1 MNIYDYSN
9 LLTTVRETNV
19 KKIMAENERVL
30 TKKSCIIAVR
40 IRIKRKLSA

>member
-19 KKIMAENERVL
+19 KKIMAESSDQ
-30 TKKSCIIAVR
+30 KSCIIAVR